1 MTRNGLSMVL
11 VGLAIT
17 LLVAADPSYAQTAA
31 QTAPQAAQGKTIF
44 DFKADLKL
52 TDKQEK
58 DIREVLADLNK
69 EIQVG
74 RAKLTILSFEL
85 EDLIKKEADLEQI
98 KKNLKDQAD
107 VQASMRYADVV
118 ATRGV
123 NKVLSPDQLTRW
135 KNIQATAR

>member
-17 LLVAADPSYAQTAA
+17 LLVAGGPSYA

-44 DFKADLKL
+44 DFKADLRL

>member
-1 MTRNGLSMVL
+1 MTRNGLTIVL
-11 VGLAIT
+11 VSLSIT
-17 LLVAADPSYAQTAA
+17 LLAAGGPAYA
-31 QTAPQAAQGKTIF
+31 QTAPQPAQAKTIF

-52 TDKQEK
+52 TDRQEK

-69 EIQVG
+69 EIQVS
-74 RAKLTILSFEL
+74 RAKLTILSYEL

-107 VQASMRYADVV
+107 LQANVRYADVV
-118 ATRGV
+118 ATRRV

-135 KNIQATAR
+135 KNIQDTVR